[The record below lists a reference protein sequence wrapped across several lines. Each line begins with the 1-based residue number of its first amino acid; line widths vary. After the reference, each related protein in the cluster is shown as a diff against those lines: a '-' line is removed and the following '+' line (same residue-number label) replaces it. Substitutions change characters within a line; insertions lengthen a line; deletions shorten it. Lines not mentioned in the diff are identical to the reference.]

1 MTQTG
6 IPRRTF
12 LELPY
17 AAGLAA
23 SLAAGLTASLGLSGL
38 ARAQNSRI
46 TKIIVP
52 VPPGGGMDA
61 MARLF
66 AEQTKDM
73 LGTPIV
79 DNKPGAALRIAIDF
93 VKQATPDGAT
103 LLFSPASP
111 FTIYP
116 HIYKKLNYDFKN
128 DFVAIS
134 PFCQF
139 DFALG
144 VPGDSPVN
152 TVADYINAVKREPAK
167 FSSYAVPAAG
177 AAPHF
182 VGAQFARTSGLPLQ
196 HIPYKGSAPAM
207 QDLIGGNVPAAFN
220 LTGEFIQHAAAKRV
234 KVLATSGEKR
244 SPFFP
249 NVPTFAELGFKD
261 MALSEWFGVFAPAKT
276 PVAMIDSIGAA
287 INSALRRPEVQARL
301 STLGFSPYS
310 LPSKEA
316 QQRVVSEMNAWGS
329 IVKSTGFTVEE

>member
-1 MTQTG
+1 MTYTHL
-6 IPRRTF
+6 PRRTF
-12 LELPY
+12 LEIPI
-17 AAGLAA
+17 ATSLAA
-23 SLAAGLTASLGLSGL
+23 SLALSGL
-38 ARAQNSRI
+38 AHAQNNRI

-52 VPPGGGMDA
+52 VPAGGGMDA
-61 MARLF
+61 TARLF
-66 AEQTKDM
+66 AEYTKEM
-73 LGTPIV
+73 LGTGIV
-79 DNKPGAALRIAIDF
+79 DNKPGAALRIAIDL
-93 VKQATPDGAT
+93 VKQAAPDGTT

-116 HIYKKLNYDFKN
+116 HIYKKLTYDFKN

-144 VPGDSPVN
+144 VPSDSPIN
-152 TVADYINAVKREPAK
+152 TVADYINAVKRDPNK
-167 FSSYAVPAAG
+167 FSNYAVPAAG

-182 VGAQFARTSGLPLQ
+182 VGAQFARISGLPLQ

-220 LTGEFIQHAAAKRV
+220 LTGEFIQHAASKRV

-261 MALSEWFGVFAPAKT
+261 MALTEWFGIFAPAKT
-276 PVAMIDSIGAA
+276 PVAMIESINAA
-287 INSALRRPEVQARL
+287 ITAALRRPEVQARL
-301 STLGFSPYS
+301 STLGYSPYS
-310 LPSKEA
+310 LSSKET
-316 QQRVVSEMNAWGS
+316 QQRVVAEMNAWSS
-329 IVKSTGFTVEE
+329 IVKSTGFSLEE